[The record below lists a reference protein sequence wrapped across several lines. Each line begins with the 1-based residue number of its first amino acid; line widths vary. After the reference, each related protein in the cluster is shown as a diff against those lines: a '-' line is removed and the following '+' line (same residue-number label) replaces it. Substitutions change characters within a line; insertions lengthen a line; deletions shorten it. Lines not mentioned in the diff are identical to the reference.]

1 MQSISHIVDY
11 LRRGERLT
19 TADAVTLWREA
30 PLWLLGELAVSRK
43 RASSGELVYY
53 NRNIHLEPSN
63 ICIFNCEFCSFRRR
77 EGDADAW
84 SLTLDQIE
92 ERAREV
98 AGTGITEVHIVGGVH
113 PDHTLD
119 TYCEMIRRVK
129 SVLPEVAVKA
139 YTAVELSYMIR
150 RAGLTLEEGLRRL
163 KEAGMESIPGGGAE
177 IFDEELRARIC
188 PDKCSSWEW
197 LDVHRTA
204 HNLGIDTNCTMLY
217 GHVETI
223 EQRVDHLNRLRELQ
237 DEAPGFNAFIPLKY
251 RSRNNRMS
259 ECGECSTEEDMRMM
273 AMSRIFLDNI
283 PHIKAYW
290 VAYGKSVTE
299 MALAFGADDIDGT
312 IDDSTKIY
320 SMAGAESRP
329 RMSVDEL
336 AAMVHD
342 AGFVAVERDTH
353 YNELHRSESH
363 SATEDYADEA
373 SLEALLGEE
382 TLSENTLCEE
392 VVEKSAAAVE
402 KPIEEKPIEETP
414 IEETPVEEF
423 VEEHKPVEEPVE
435 MSLLNDL
442 LADANACSEQE
453 AEEVTPC
460 VEERVEPQQSEPQQQ
475 KEATPCE
482 VVQPAEQKR
491 EIKEET
497 KNIKKQMNKMSG
509 NAGESASKSQKSTE
523 SQGLYKRYML
533 WWNVLFVGIFGL
545 LVLFGVYFGLMVGT
559 RHGKSIVVPNFIE
572 MSVEEAKALASELDL
587 QIIVSD
593 SVHEADIAGGMV
605 IDQRPAP
612 SIVREVTVKPDRK
625 VYLTVNAY
633 TRRMM
638 RVPYVANQ
646 SLRQAIN
653 QLERDGFNIEQL
665 VYVTHPYDGQVIEQ
679 KVGGKRITRN
689 SKVTLPEGTGVT
701 LQVGYR
707 AGKQYTSVPQLIG
720 MRLSQAKNTLWTSGL
735 NIGKIVYDESVTDLK
750 NRRLARVYMQTQ
762 PAKKG
767 VMRGTKVSI
776 YLTCDDKLIDSL
788 SKRTGRSEK
797 YHDEQR
803 RLMEKEAE
811 EEAQRQEAEEEAR
824 RLAESSEAEAS
835 NGNSSSEGV
844 DGEAMINATEPEK
857 KSLIAP
863 PVAESDVE

>member
-1 MQSISHIVDY
+1 MQTISHIVDY
-11 LRRGERLT
+11 LRSGERLT
-19 TADAVTLWREA
+19 TADAITLWREA
-30 PLWLLGELAVSRK
+30 PLWLLSELAVSRK
-43 RASSGELVYY
+43 RAASGELVYY

-77 EGDADAW
+77 ECDPDSW
-84 SLTLDQIE
+84 SLTLDEIE
-92 ERAREV
+92 QRARQMQ
-98 AGTGITEVHIVGGVH
+98 GSGITEVHIVGGVH

-129 SVLPEVAVKA
+129 RALPEVAIKA
-139 YTAVELSYMIR
+139 YTAVEISYMIR
-150 RAGLTLEEGLRRL
+150 RAGLTLQEGLSRL
-163 KEAGMESIPGGGAE
+163 MEAGMESIPGGGAE
-177 IFDEELRARIC
+177 LFDEELRAKLC
-188 PDKCSSWEW
+188 PDKCSSEEW
-197 LDVHRTA
+197 LEVHRTA
-204 HNLGIDTNCTMLY
+204 HKLGLDTNCTMLY

-259 ECGECSTEEDMRMM
+259 ECGECSVEEDMRTI

-320 SMAGAESRP
+320 SMAGADSRP
-329 RMSVDEL
+329 RMSVEEL
-336 AAMVHD
+336 EAMVHD

-353 YNELHRSESH
+353 YNELHRSNVTPGVE
-363 SATEDYADEA
+363 EYADEA
-373 SLEALLGEE
+373 DLDALLSEE
-382 TLSENTLCEE
+382 PMEQPAAEPVSQLE
-392 VVEKSAAAVE
+392 VQLVQE
-402 KPIEEKPIEETP
+402 
-414 IEETPVEEF
+414 PVEEQ
-423 VEEHKPVEEPVE
+423 VGQANVDDKE
-435 MSLLNDL
+435 LLDEL
-442 LADANACSEQE
+442 LAEAKNFEEQSQE
-453 AEEVTPC
+453 QTQPEDESV
-460 VEERVEPQQSEPQQQ
+460 
-475 KEATPCE
+475 ATPMQAACE
-482 VVQPAEQKR
+482 PIKSVEQKR

-497 KNIKKQMNKMSG
+497 KNIEMERNKMSG
-509 NAGESASKSQKSTE
+509 NTGESTPKTQNSTKE
-523 SQGLYKRYML
+523 HNTSTNGSERGIKAHYKRNML
-533 WWNVLFVGIFGL
+533 LWNIVFIGVFGL
-545 LVLFGVYFGLMVGT
+545 LVIFGVYFGLMVGT

-572 MSVEEAKALASELDL
+572 MSVEDAKALARELDL
-587 QIIVSD
+587 QIVVCD

-665 VYVTHPYDGQVIEQ
+665 IYVVHPYDGQVIEQ
-679 KVGGKRITRN
+679 KAGGKRITRN
-689 SKVTLPEGTGVT
+689 SDITLPEGSNVT
-701 LQVGYR
+701 LSVGYR
-707 AGKQYTSVPQLIG
+707 AGKQYTAVPQLMG
-720 MRLSQAKNTLWTSGL
+720 MRLSQAKNALWTSGL
-735 NIGKIVYDESVTDLK
+735 NVNKVVYDESVTDLK
-750 NRRLARVYMQTQ
+750 SHRLARVYMQTQ

-788 SKRTGRSEK
+788 SKTAGRSEK
-797 YHDEQR
+797 FYDEQR

-811 EEAQRQEAEEEAR
+811 EEAQRQEAEAKR
-824 RLAESSEAEAS
+824 QEAEAEAEAEAAAA
-835 NGNSSSEGV
+835 GTTSEGV
-844 DGEAMINATEPEK
+844 DGEAMINATEPK
-857 KSLIAP
+857 ALIAP
-863 PVAESDVE
+863 PVAETEAE